1 MESDALNSP
10 DTALA
15 QTSPRRLTGYVV
27 GGYRLAHNLGF
38 WSMGAVY
45 VGDRVAR
52 EGSLPETALVEL
64 LGASWN
70 FNYEECVDVGGRFQ
84 REAAILQRLSHPH
97 LLRLLAYWTVGGIPY
112 LVLPYVSGN
121 IHPSAQSRTAPLP
134 LAARYLSEIAGFAIT
149 SLFAWRARA
158 GVHALQGWTRTRAG
172 RNRLHPR
179 RAARSPVCRQVD
191 GVHARRTVGHR
202 ADRPCR
208 HPTCTNAQRTT
219 REQDYLVQ
227 AFACRTLHRMSH
239 KALRWRLFAGE

>member
-112 LVLPYVSGN
+112 LVLPYVSGGTFTHLLN
-121 IHPSAQSRTAPLP
+121 RGPLPLP
-134 LAARYLSEIAGFAIT
+134 LAARYLSEIAAA
-149 SLFAWRARA
+149 LRHYQPLCMARA
-158 GVHALQGWTRTRAG
+158 SRGT
-172 RNRLHPR
+172 
-179 RAARSPVCRQVD
+179 RSPRMD
-191 GVHARRTVGHR
+191 
-202 ADRPCR
+202 AD
-208 HPTCTNAQRTT
+208 TCGTKSTSSASRCSIAS
-219 REQDYLVQ
+219 LP
-227 AFACRTLHRMSH
+227 SS
-239 KALRWRLFAGE
+239 

>member
-27 GGYRLAHNLGF
+27 GGYRLAHDLGF

-112 LVLPYVSGN
+112 LVLPYVSGGTFTHLLN
-121 IHPSAQSRTAPLP
+121 RGPLPLP
-134 LAARYLSEIAGFAIT
+134 LAARYLSEIAAA
-149 SLFAWRARA
+149 LRHYQPLCMARA
-158 GVHALQGWTRTRAG
+158 SRGT
-172 RNRLHPR
+172 
-179 RAARSPVCRQVD
+179 RSPRMD
-191 GVHARRTVGHR
+191 
-202 ADRPCR
+202 AD
-208 HPTCTNAQRTT
+208 TCGTKSTSSASRCSIAS
-219 REQDYLVQ
+219 LP
-227 AFACRTLHRMSH
+227 SS
-239 KALRWRLFAGE
+239 

>member
-15 QTSPRRLTGYVV
+15 QTSPRRLKGYVV

-38 WSMGAVY
+38 WLMGAVY

-70 FNYEECVDVGGRFQ
+70 FNHEECVDVGGRFQ

-112 LVLPYVSGN
+112 LVLPYVSGGTLTHLLN
-121 IHPSAQSRTAPLP
+121 RGPLPLP
-134 LAARYLSEIAGFAIT
+134 LAARYLSEIAAA
-149 SLFAWRARA
+149 LRHYQPLCMARARA
-158 GVHALQGWTRTRAG
+158 GVHALQGWTRARAG

-179 RAARSPVCRQVD
+179 RAARSPVCRQAD
-191 GVHARRTVGHR
+191 GVHARRTLGHR
-202 ADRPCR
+202 ADWALPASDVHERAAHHERTGLSRPG
-208 HPTCTNAQRTT
+208 
-219 REQDYLVQ
+219 
-227 AFACRTLHRMSH
+227 
-239 KALRWRLFAGE
+239 LRL